1 MDLRRLR
8 YFVAV
13 AEARSVGKAAER
25 LRMAQPPLS
34 VQIRKL
40 EAEVGAP
47 LFRRGTRGMDLT
59 EAGQAL
65 LVRASE
71 ALALASDGIEAAR
84 AVASG
89 KRGRLSVGYMFVLAN
104 AILPRLIPELRR
116 SVPGV
121 DLDFAELSAST
132 REARVLDRS
141 VTVALCMPAINHPEI
156 QVARIGAQRFMLA
169 MPTSSPLARLGSVP
183 MARLRTSAD
192 RAAASGP
199 WSRIVRR
206 GPPAAPAPGG
216 DADREPR
223 GDGAFGDEPGAG
235 GRRPRDPAGLRA
247 ARRPARHRVQAA
259 PRCHRLPRHRGVLAA
274 GFAEPA
280 DRNLHQMRREGRRA
294 DVTRRYGLQVISW
307 LQGGSAPGRVQVRP
321 AQLAAKDSARRS
333 SSALM
338 TFSCCRA
345 RRPCLCRANSSAA

>member
-1 MDLRRLR
+1 
-8 YFVAV
+8 
-13 AEARSVGKAAER
+13 
-25 LRMAQPPLS
+25 
-34 VQIRKL
+34 
-40 EAEVGAP
+40 
-47 LFRRGTRGMDLT
+47 MDLT

-183 MARLRTSAD
+183 MARLHGRPLIALPHPDHGPASSAVVPLL
-192 RAAASGP
+192 RRHQVVMPIASRVETVH
-199 WSRIVRR
+199 SAMSL
-206 GPPAAPAPGG
+206 PACAQLGA
-216 DADREPR
+216 PR
-223 GDGAFGDEPGAG
+223 GIVFRPLRDATDSLDIAVCW
-235 GRRPRDPAGLRA
+235 RRDSQSPLIGTFIKCAEKA
-247 ARRPARHRVQAA
+247 VAR
-259 PRCHRLPRHRGVLAA
+259 
-274 GFAEPA
+274 
-280 DRNLHQMRREGRRA
+280 M
-294 DVTRRYGLQVISW
+294 
-307 LQGGSAPGRVQVRP
+307 
-321 AQLAAKDSARRS
+321 
-333 SSALM
+333 
-338 TFSCCRA
+338 
-345 RRPCLCRANSSAA
+345 

>member
-183 MARLRTSAD
+183 MARLHGRPLIALPHPDHGPASSA
-192 RAAASGP
+192 
-199 WSRIVRR
+199 
-206 GPPAAPAPGG
+206 APGG